1 VALWVVSD
9 SQVPN
14 DAEQSQ
20 KKDMRDYGKRTQ
32 KKPGTDPKQVAFN
45 LMLTLVIVFC
55 SLPFYIVENAWF
67 RFLIFFLDA
76 TFSIPFLFSFIFS
89 LLRRTWLT
97 RPTLNRI

>member
-1 VALWVVSD
+1 
-9 SQVPN
+9 VPN

-45 LMLTLVIVFC
+45 LLLTMVIVFC
-55 SLPFYIVENAWF
+55 ILPFYIVENAWF

-76 TFSIPFLFSFIFS
+76 TFSIPSRKGYHPDS
-89 LLRRTWLT
+89 HASVVPQNCRGMQ
-97 RPTLNRI
+97 